1 MNKNVI
7 ISVTGKQM
15 YDHQGNGRLEF
26 ITEGKYYK
34 KGKSY
39 YVSYKESEVTGME
52 GTTTTLKISG
62 DVVTLMRFG
71 SVNSQLIFQK
81 GHKHLSHY
89 DTIYGAF
96 TIGVFA
102 NNVDVKIDD
111 NGGEISIGY
120 QLDMDDGKLG
130 ENDFHMHIREI
141 VQTCNQPEKGG

>member
-1 MNKNVI
+1 MNKNVM
-7 ISVTGKQM
+7 ISVTGNQM
-15 YDHQGNGRLEF
+15 YDHQGASRLEF

-34 KGKSY
+34 KGNSY

-81 GHKHLSHY
+81 GHKHLSYY
-89 DTIYGAF
+89 DTAYGAF

-102 NNVDVKIDD
+102 NNVDVRVDD

-120 QLDMDDGKLG
+120 QLDMDNGRFG
-130 ENDFHMHIREI
+130 ENDFHMYIREI
-141 VQTCNQPEKGG
+141 GQSCNQSENGG